1 MGKNKK
7 PTSKHEIKMDHEIA
21 IETITRIK
29 ENPAFFG
36 LKKTDVAY
44 INVDEH
50 GEYEIRIGKKDER

>member
-1 MGKNKK
+1 MGKKKK
-7 PTSKHEIKMDHEIA
+7 PNSKHEIIMDYEQA
-21 IETITRIK
+21 METIIRIE

-50 GEYEIRIGKKDER
+50 GEYEIRIGKINER

>member
-1 MGKNKK
+1 MGKKKK
-7 PTSKHEIKMDHEIA
+7 PTSKHEIKMEHETG

-50 GEYEIRIGKKDER
+50 GEYEIRIGKINER